1 MKTVEEINRR
11 IREGKAV
18 VMTAEEFKK
27 AAESGL
33 SPQEVDVVTCA
44 TCALMSGTF
53 ALLSIP
59 VAERGKFEKAEKVW
73 LNGVPAFPGPC
84 PNERLGIVE
93 AIVYGTSRSELSPGK
108 YGGGHLFRELVEGK
122 EVEVEVRA
130 GGKKFMREVRLEE
143 MELARIFT
151 SRSAFRNYMAFVHG
165 GKGRVKT
172 IFSVLGL
179 RGRLTEA
186 SVSGCGELNPLEN
199 DPKLLTVGIGTRILL
214 NGAMGYIMGVGTR
227 FSKEKPNLSLT
238 ADMKGMIPKFMGG
251 FVTSAGP
258 ECITSVAMAIP
269 VLNEE
274 VFKGLKVRDEEV
286 ELPIADVRDRVPF
299 EHTQYSKVWKGVDLK
314 VEYLPSSC
322 AEHKACPVERKCP
335 TGAFRKG
342 KGIDLER
349 CFDCGTCI
357 QLCPSSFRGK
367 LGTLPV
373 GNREVPITLRQSC
386 RRKAV
391 ELAELLKKK
400 ILEGEFLLSE
410 PLQPLGG

>member
-18 VMTAEEFKK
+18 VMTAEEFKE

-33 SPQEVDVVTCA
+33 SPEEVDVVTCA

-59 VAERGKFEKAEKVW
+59 VAERGRFKRAEEVW

-84 PNERLGIVE
+84 PNERLGMVE
-93 AIVYGTSRSELSPGK
+93 AIVYGTSSSELSPRN
-108 YGGGHLFRELVEGK
+108 YGGGHLFREMVEGR
-122 EVEVEVRA
+122 EVEVEVRG
-130 GGKKFMREVRLEE
+130 GGKKFRREVRLEE

-151 SRSAFRNYMAFVHG
+151 SRSAFRNYMAFVHR
-165 GKGRVKT
+165 GRGRMRT

-179 RGRLTEA
+179 RGRLAEA
-186 SVSGCGELNPLEN
+186 SVCGCGELNPLEN
-199 DPKLLTVGIGTRILL
+199 DPKLLTIGTGTRVLL
-214 NGAMGYIMGVGTR
+214 NGAPGYVIGVGTR
-227 FSKEKPNLSLT
+227 FSREKPNLSLV
-238 ADMKGMIPKFMGG
+238 ADMKGMIPRFMGG
-251 FVTSAGP
+251 FVTSVGP

-269 VLNEE
+269 VLDRE
-274 VFKGLKVRDEEV
+274 VFEELRVRDEEV
-286 ELPIADVRDRVPF
+286 ELPLADVRDRIPF
-299 EHTQYSKVWKGVDLK
+299 ERTRYSRVWKGTDLK

-322 AEHKACPVERKCP
+322 AGHKACPVEKKCP

-342 KGIDLER
+342 VGIDPER

-357 QLCPSSFRGK
+357 QLCPSSFRGR

-373 GNREVPITLRQSC
+373 GGREVPITLRQSC
-386 RRKAV
+386 RRKAR

-400 ILEGEFLLSE
+400 ILEGGFLLSE